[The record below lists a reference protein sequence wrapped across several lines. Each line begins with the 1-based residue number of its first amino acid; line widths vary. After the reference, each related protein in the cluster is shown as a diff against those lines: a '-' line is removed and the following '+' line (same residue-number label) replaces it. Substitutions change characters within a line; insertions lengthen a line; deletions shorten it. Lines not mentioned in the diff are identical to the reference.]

1 MSREHVQRCR
11 YSLILARDTVI
22 MAMLLLAGADV
33 NVRGVRCVSVSRG
46 LSKTRCWGA

>member
-11 YSLILARDTVI
+11 YSLILARDAVI

-33 NVRGVRCVSVSRG
+33 NVHGVR
-46 LSKTRCWGA
+46 